1 MFASEG
7 PVSGLIALL
16 DEHFQLLA
24 DANGSIRTRFGFIED
39 TTILRTRF
47 STAKF
52 WSFSKVLPVKVEYI
66 SAGVAG
72 YAQLW
77 TDA

>member
-1 MFASEG
+1 MEN
-7 PVSGLIALL
+7 LL
-16 DEHFQLLA
+16 DALFHFI
-24 DANGSIRTRFGFIED
+24 DFIED